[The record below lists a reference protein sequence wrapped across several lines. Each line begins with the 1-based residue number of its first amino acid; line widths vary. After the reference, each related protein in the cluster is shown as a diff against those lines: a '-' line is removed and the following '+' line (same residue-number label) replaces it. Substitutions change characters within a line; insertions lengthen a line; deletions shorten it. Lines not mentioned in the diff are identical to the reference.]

1 MKVGD
6 YVRTKNGI
14 IAKIVD
20 VKENLY
26 GEKTIFE
33 LDREINIFD
42 LEMGDM
48 YLACN
53 PIAEETT
60 NKIDTHFGDDK
71 IIIKSSP
78 RIIDLVQVGDYVN
91 GNYVLKTVE
100 KDKRKKQFI
109 IIESTCYEWG
119 TEELKEEDI
128 KSIVTKEQFS
138 AMEYKVESEVK

>member
-1 MKVGD
+1 MSKGD
-6 YVRTKNGI
+6 YVRTKDGI

-20 VKENLY
+20 VKENPY

-53 PIAEETT
+53 PKAKETT
-60 NKIDTHFGDDK
+60 NEIDIHFGDDK

-78 RIIDLVQVGDYVN
+78 NIIDLIEKGDYVN
-91 GNYVLKTVE
+91 GYKVLFIDNDLSKTKNIKCIDNE
-100 KDKRKKQFI
+100 EERQCF
-109 IIESTCYEWG
+109 YEQ
-119 TEELKEEDI
+119 DI